1 MDKGLLDRDLSVN
14 HFMQHIMG
22 DGQQSQGGPAGVNKI
37 FCTPDEIDMFRRCGV
52 QRGRVACF
60 PE

>member
-1 MDKGLLDRDLSVN
+1 MDKGHLNRHLSVN

-22 DGQQSQGGPAGVNKI
+22 DGQQSQGGAGVNKI
-37 FCTPDEIDMFRRCGV
+37 FCTPDEIDMLRRCGM
-52 QRGRVACF
+52 QQGQGACF